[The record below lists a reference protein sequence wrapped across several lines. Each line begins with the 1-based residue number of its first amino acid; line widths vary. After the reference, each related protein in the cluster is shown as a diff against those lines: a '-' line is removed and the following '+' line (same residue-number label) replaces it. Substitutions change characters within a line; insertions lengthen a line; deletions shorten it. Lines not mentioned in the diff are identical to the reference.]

1 MHDDPSRISGAPT
14 SEPGR
19 TEKMETKL
27 PGLHAHGPYDFERS
41 YRRIVCAVVAKR
53 HPEMGQRAEPL
64 DSGEFALALRVRG
77 KPVVI
82 ALRQDPTGIIQP
94 RVHIGEV
101 AEPDQVGLLTELR
114 RILCLDHDLD
124 AFYETVA
131 GDPPLAHLTHRYRGL
146 RLVLTPTPFQ
156 GLVHA
161 ILFQQISY
169 AAAQTVENR
178 LISHWGEAISDGERL
193 FPLFPSPEGMADL
206 DVATLRTIGIPP
218 RKAQAILTVAR
229 ETAAGTLDLPNLTA
243 QGDVE
248 RAAERLEAIC
258 GIGPWTA
265 HHVIIRGMGMTD
277 CLPTEDPGLRRAVA
291 DQYGLAPP
299 VGTAQLRH
307 LAQRWHPW
315 RSYATYYLWNTFW
328 E

>member
-1 MHDDPSRISGAPT
+1 MAA
-14 SEPGR
+14 
-19 TEKMETKL
+19 KL

-64 DSGEFALALRVRG
+64 DSGEFALALRVRSN
-77 KPVVI
+77 PVVI
-82 ALRQDPTGIIQP
+82 GLRQDPTGIIQP
-94 RVHIGEV
+94 RMHIGQV
-101 AEPDQVGLLTELR
+101 AGTDQEGLLTELR

-131 GDPPLAHLTHRYRGL
+131 GDPPLAQLTRRYRGL

-193 FPLFPSPEGMADL
+193 FPLFPTPEALAGL
-206 DVATLRTIGIPP
+206 DVTTLRTIGIPP

-229 ETAAGTLDLPNLTA
+229 ETAAGTLDLADLTA
-243 QGDVE
+243 RGDAE
-248 RAAERLEAIC
+248 RATERLEAIC

-277 CLPTEDPGLRRAVA
+277 CLPTEDPALRRAVVEP
-291 DQYGLAPP
+291 YGLPPP
-299 VGTAQLRH
+299 VGAAQLRH
-307 LAQRWHPW
+307 LAERWRPS
-315 RSYATYYLWNTFW
+315 RSYATYYFWNTFW